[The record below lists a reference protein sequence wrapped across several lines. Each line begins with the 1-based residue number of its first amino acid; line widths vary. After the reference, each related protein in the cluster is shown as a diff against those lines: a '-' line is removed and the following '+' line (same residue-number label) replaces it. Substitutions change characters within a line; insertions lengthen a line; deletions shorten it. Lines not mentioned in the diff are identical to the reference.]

1 MIKMVTLVELKV
13 LAKKQGLSPSG
24 TKGMIARRILN
35 LRRRY
40 LTKSQIEMLVPLT
53 TKPKKSGVKV
63 VRKQKT
69 KKSKQ
74 SPKKKTMNLAKR
86 DPETLKGEARGRRM
100 NPVEKMLRKLRTFD

>member
-1 MIKMVTLVELKV
+1 MVTLVELKV
-13 LAKKQGLSPSG
+13 LAKKQGLTTSG
-24 TKGMIARRILN
+24 TKAMIAKRIIT
-35 LRRRY
+35 LRRKY

-53 TKPKKSGVKV
+53 KPKKSSVKV

-74 SPKKKTMNLAKR
+74 SPKKKS
-86 DPETLKGEARGRRM
+86 M